1 MSRFSGGEGTQPNR
15 KETMSQF
22 ERATDPR
29 PSVAD
34 DELRQDLL
42 AAYAASR
49 ELPSSQERAIV
60 MSFLERLDQ
69 TLDARIEARIEEMI
83 KRKKLKQWNPAGVVA
98 ASLGLSIPL
107 LAIAGEQGGPI
118 GVIAVLGSVLVVNLV
133 ALTKS

>member
-1 MSRFSGGEGTQPNR
+1 
-15 KETMSQF
+15 MSQF
-22 ERATDPR
+22 ERAMEPR

-69 TLDARIEARIEEMI
+69 TLDARIDARLNEMI
-83 KRKKLKQWNPAGVVA
+83 KRKKLKQSNPAAVVA
-98 ASLGLSIPL
+98 ASLALSIPL
-107 LAIAGEQGGPI
+107 LAIAGEQGGPLGI
-118 GVIAVLGSVLVVNLV
+118 IAVVAAVLILNLV
-133 ALTKS
+133 ALTSR